1 MTLMAVGGYASE
13 MQRRGKAGN
22 AAVFATPPPPRVTPS
37 LSHSS
42 SNGSSNSA
50 AAATGGGGSQI
61 DSSSSGAGSGLR
73 YMKFPLPVVDSAA
86 IYSPAVSAPGCGVAV
101 TPKDGSVGSGNGK
114 ESQSSA
120 SVITVVCVNFHHI
133 EEVVRLWLDNVKIFS
148 DFASSEP
155 AEVSKNATF
164 CLKVRADCIALI
176 AD

>member
-42 SNGSSNSA
+42 SNGSSA
-50 AAATGGGGSQI
+50 AGGGGSQI
-61 DSSSSGAGSGLR
+61 DSSNGAGSGLR

-101 TPKDGSVGSGNGK
+101 APKDGSVGSGNGK